1 MTGKHFS
8 ADMKSGLFFLVVGAF
23 AVWRGLDYDMGTA
36 SRMGPGYFPVVLG
49 GILAL
54 LGVVIFG
61 RSLVGS
67 DDAEP
72 QEKFEAKSLFLITL
86 AVVGFAVALMKFG
99 LAVAVLLLVFVA
111 SAASDSF
118 SLKRVAVLTVVLLA
132 MCVAIF
138 IYGLNLFIPLWP
150 DLPSWI

>member
-8 ADMKSGLFFLVVGAF
+8 ADMKSGLFFLVVGTF

-61 RSLVGS
+61 RSLVAS

>member
-1 MTGKHFS
+1 MTRKHFS
-8 ADMKSGLFFLVVGAF
+8 TDMKSGLFFLAVGAF

-36 SRMGPGYFPVVLG
+36 ARMGPGYFPVVLG

-54 LGVVIFG
+54 LGAIIFG
-61 RSLVGS
+61 RGLIGS
-67 DDAEP
+67 DDEEP
-72 QEKFEAKSLFLITL
+72 QERFEAKSLFLITL
-86 AVVGFAVALMKFG
+86 AVVGFAVALMKYG
-99 LAVAVLLLVFVA
+99 LAVAVLVLVFVA
-111 SAASDSF
+111 TAASDSF

-150 DLPSWI
+150 DFLSWI

>member
-8 ADMKSGLFFLVVGAF
+8 ADMKSGLFFFVVGAF

-54 LGVVIFG
+54 LGAVIFG
-61 RSLVGS
+61 RSLIGS
-67 DDAEP
+67 DDEET
-72 QEKFEAKSLFLITL
+72 QEKFEAKSLVLITL
-86 AVVGFAVALMKFG
+86 AVIAFAATLMKFG
-99 LAVAVLLLVFVA
+99 LAVAVLLLVVVS

-118 SLKRVAVLTVVLLA
+118 SLKRVLVLAVVLLA

-138 IYGLNLFIPLWP
+138 IYGLDLFIPVFP
-150 DLPSWI
+150 DFPSWT